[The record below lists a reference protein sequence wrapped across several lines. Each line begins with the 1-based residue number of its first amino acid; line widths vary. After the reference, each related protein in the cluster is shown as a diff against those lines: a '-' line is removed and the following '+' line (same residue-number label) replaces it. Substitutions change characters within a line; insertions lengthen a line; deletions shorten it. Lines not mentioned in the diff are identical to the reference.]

1 MRKTRIGALLAST
14 ALASA
19 TVLGGAA
26 VANASTEDVLGS
38 LDVGG
43 SLFPEA
49 EEPTEPTEVDFAE
62 IVGTSLN
69 DEPRYTMTAT
79 AYDNC
84 TVAFTLSD
92 DWPGDYQPNFR
103 ADYRVGEEAPVMP
116 GSSRGDETYRPV
128 LGSNQAVAD
137 AIENRP
143 NEYNFAANEDTVDL
157 TADRVVPDYENTSE
171 VTTLPGV
178 APNEDGTHVI
188 TFGVYQGPDTA
199 AHGYYSFD
207 TTVTVTGC
215 PTTEDEDDSGPLG
228 SLDVF
233 GSLES

>member
-49 EEPTEPTEVDFAE
+49 EEPEA
-62 IVGTSLN
+62 
-69 DEPRYTMTAT
+69 DEPEAGETDTVRSEGNYIMTAT
-79 AYDNC
+79 AFDNC
-84 TVAFTLSD
+84 TVQFTLQTERD
-92 DWPGDYQPNFR
+92 EDYGNWRGDYQVNDEPPIT
-103 ADYRVGEEAPVMP
+103 EP
-116 GSSRGDETYRPV
+116 GSDPSVGNRGETYRPA
-128 LGSNQAVAD
+128 LGSNQNIEE
-137 AIENRP
+137 AIDGTYDFGTR
-143 NEYNFAANEDTVDL
+143 DVMVDL
-157 TADRVVPDYENTSE
+157 TEERRVPDFAGGAE
-171 VTTLPGV
+171 TLPGV
-178 APNEDGTHVI
+178 EANENGEHI
-188 TFGVYQGPDTA
+188 INFGVYQGPP
-199 AHGYYSFD
+199 GYTEDIYNTNGS
-207 TTVTVTGC
+207 VTVTGC